1 MAIQSAGQIALV
13 QIRNEFGQTGQVSIS
28 DYYRNGG
35 LVDADQSS
43 VPLSGEI
50 SFTDFYGVDE
60 PSSGTTGPFY
70 DAALYSFHVEQ
81 IDAGDYEVIVKWNG
95 VVAVNTSVLGESTPP
110 TSVTGDTDGYTYS
123 KGALQSGFE
132 YAVSRTVP

>member
-1 MAIQSAGQIALV
+1 MPLQSSGQIGAGN
-13 QIRNEFGQTGQVSIS
+13 IRTEFNQSGEVSLS

-60 PSSGTTGPFY
+60 PASGTTGPFY
-70 DAALYSFHVEQ
+70 DSNYNFSVEQ
-81 IDAGDYEVIVKWNG
+81 IDAGEYEVIVKWNG
-95 VVAVNTSVLGESTPP
+95 VVVVNTSVFDSVPP
-110 TSVTGDTDGYTYS
+110 SSITGGTDGYTYT
-123 KGALQSGFE
+123 KGALQTGFLH
-132 YAVSRTVP
+132 AVSRTVP

>member
-1 MAIQSAGQIALV
+1 MALQSSGQIGAGN
-13 QIRNEFGQTGQVSIS
+13 IRTEFNQTGEVSIS

-35 LVDADQSS
+35 LVDADQTS

-70 DAALYSFHVEQ
+70 DSNYIFSVEQ
-81 IDAGDYEVIVKWNG
+81 IDAGEYEVFVKWNG
-95 VVAVNTSVLGESTPP
+95 VVVISTTVSDTTPP
-110 TSVTGDTDGYTYS
+110 SSITGGSDGYTYT
-123 KGALQSGFE
+123 KGAFQTGFQ
-132 YAVSRTVP
+132 YAVSRTVS